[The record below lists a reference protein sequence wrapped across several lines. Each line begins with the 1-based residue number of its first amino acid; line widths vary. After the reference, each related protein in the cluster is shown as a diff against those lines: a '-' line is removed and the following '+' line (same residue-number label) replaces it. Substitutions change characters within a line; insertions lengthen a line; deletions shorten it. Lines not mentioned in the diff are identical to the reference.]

1 MMPGPM
7 QLLIIVLVVVLLFGA
22 SKLPTMARSLGRSMR
37 IFKSEMNE
45 MKKDGAA
52 PQVEQATAPAAS
64 VEDEP
69 VTATDLNDLKATPTR
84 ND

>member
-7 QLLIIVLVVVLLFGA
+7 QLLIVVLVLVLLFGA
-22 SKLPTMARSLGRSMR
+22 AKLPTMARSLGRSMR
-37 IFKSEMNE
+37 IFKSEMTE
-45 MKKDGAA
+45 MKKDGATPEVESTTPPA
-52 PQVEQATAPAAS
+52 P
-64 VEDEP
+64 EDEP